1 MAELTALSKEAAEI
15 MWEMAALGDRS
26 AAADEMAANARS
38 LQAQLR
44 GLVSDVSDGGGGGV
58 PEATFAAALAAFD
71 MLSTTLEE
79 WDAGTATNAPLPDAR
94 AKAAAPPPPPAPESS
109 TANPFA
115 PAAAAAPAAAVP
127 APAAAPA
134 PGRQPAADEAP
145 LISFD

>member
-26 AAADEMAANARS
+26 AAADEIAANARS

-79 WDAGTATNAPLPDAR
+79 WDAGTAASAPAPDAR
-94 AKAAAPPPPPAPESS
+94 AKAAAPPPPPPPESS

-115 PAAAAAPAAAVP
+115 PVAAAAVP
-127 APAAAPA
+127 APAAVAA
-134 PGRQPAADEAP
+134 PGRQSAADEKP